1 MYRESEIE
9 VKPAGVQ
16 HPCLPRW
23 RDRIAAARNRGH
35 FTDREKMDAD
45 NWHTCAIGEAL
56 ERGLFQRRSLWFAAL
71 EHGSAMDHL
80 GLFFSHAV
88 AFDCFDEA
96 DLTLDKILST
106 LLVDYPLPG
115 CA

>member
-45 NWHTCAIGEAL
+45 NWVRQAKPGKGGWDDLKPFVWT
-56 ERGLFQRRSLWFAAL
+56 RRVTSPAR
-71 EHGSAMDHL
+71 
-80 GLFFSHAV
+80 
-88 AFDCFDEA
+88 
-96 DLTLDKILST
+96 
-106 LLVDYPLPG
+106 
-115 CA
+115 